1 MMLARSKSD
10 TNYFFIYLRPKQT
23 EKAETMWQQT
33 QYCELYDYLKEI
45 ALTEEG
51 AFGGLQGDKATL
63 ENTEKWFQD
72 RNIRSIEALMSIHCE
87 DEDDEQP
94 SPLGLFNWFKR
105 FSAETFA
112 APFMD
117 VTFQNAPMQVKHLYH
132 GQHTVDGAEI
142 TPHSP
147 YWTTDLGLALG
158 HALSEPSKKSQEPS
172 Y

>member
-1 MMLARSKSD
+1 MLARSKSD
-10 TNYFFIYLRPKQT
+10 MYFFIYLRPKQT

-94 SPLGLFNWFKR
+94 SPLGLFNWFNR
-105 FSAETFA
+105 FSAET
-112 APFMD
+112 
-117 VTFQNAPMQVKHLYH
+117 
-132 GQHTVDGAEI
+132 
-142 TPHSP
+142 
-147 YWTTDLGLALG
+147 WR
-158 HALSEPSKKSQEPS
+158 
-172 Y
+172 